1 MEKKTDYSKMSYQ
14 ELENEINQ
22 ILSNLQDD
30 GLSLDEQIKI
40 GEKGQKVLAEMGKR
54 LDALKEKVDKISSSS
69 TKGSDE
75 EQWLKKTRKNQRKLY
90 QIQIFLM
97 SKI

>member
-69 TKGSDE
+69 STKGSDE
-75 EQWLKKTRKNQRKLY
+75 E
-90 QIQIFLM
+90 
-97 SKI
+97 

>member
-14 ELENEINQ
+14 ELENEINK

-69 TKGSDE
+69 TKGSE
-75 EQWLKKTRKNQRKLY
+75 EE
-90 QIQIFLM
+90 
-97 SKI
+97 

>member
-14 ELENEINQ
+14 ELENEINK

-40 GEKGQKVLAEMGKR
+40 GEKGQKVLAEMDKR
-54 LDALKEKVDKISSSS
+54 LDALKEKVDKISSPS

-75 EQWLKKTRKNQRKLY
+75 E
-90 QIQIFLM
+90 
-97 SKI
+97 

>member
-40 GEKGQKVLAEMGKR
+40 GEKGQKVLAEMGER

-69 TKGSDE
+69 TKGSE
-75 EQWLKKTRKNQRKLY
+75 EE
-90 QIQIFLM
+90 
-97 SKI
+97 

>member
-40 GEKGQKVLAEMGKR
+40 GEKGQKVLAEMDKR

-75 EQWLKKTRKNQRKLY
+75 E
-90 QIQIFLM
+90 
-97 SKI
+97 

>member
-54 LDALKEKVDKISSSS
+54 LDALKEKADKISSSS

-75 EQWLKKTRKNQRKLY
+75 E
-90 QIQIFLM
+90 
-97 SKI
+97 

>member
-1 MEKKTDYSKMSYQ
+1 MEKKNDYSKMSYQ

-54 LDALKEKVDKISSSS
+54 LYALKEKVDKISSSS

-75 EQWLKKTRKNQRKLY
+75 E
-90 QIQIFLM
+90 
-97 SKI
+97 

>member
-14 ELENEINQ
+14 ELENEINK

-75 EQWLKKTRKNQRKLY
+75 E
-90 QIQIFLM
+90 
-97 SKI
+97 

>member
-1 MEKKTDYSKMSYQ
+1 MEKKPDYSKMSYQ
-14 ELENEINQ
+14 ELENEINK

-75 EQWLKKTRKNQRKLY
+75 E
-90 QIQIFLM
+90 
-97 SKI
+97 

>member
-1 MEKKTDYSKMSYQ
+1 MSYQ

-54 LDALKEKVDKISSSS
+54 LVALKEKVDKISSSS

-75 EQWLKKTRKNQRKLY
+75 E
-90 QIQIFLM
+90 
-97 SKI
+97 

>member
-54 LDALKEKVDKISSSS
+54 LDALKEKVDNISSSS

-75 EQWLKKTRKNQRKLY
+75 E
-90 QIQIFLM
+90 
-97 SKI
+97 

>member
-1 MEKKTDYSKMSYQ
+1 MEKKFDYSKMSYQ

-40 GEKGQKVLAEMGKR
+40 GEKGQKVLAEMGKS
-54 LDALKEKVDKISSSS
+54 LDALKEKVDKISTSS

-75 EQWLKKTRKNQRKLY
+75 E
-90 QIQIFLM
+90 
-97 SKI
+97 

>member
-1 MEKKTDYSKMSYQ
+1 MERSLPRSKKLKKEIDMEKKFDYSKMSYQ

-54 LDALKEKVDKISSSS
+54 LDSLKEKVDKISSSS

-75 EQWLKKTRKNQRKLY
+75 E
-90 QIQIFLM
+90 
-97 SKI
+97 

>member
-54 LDALKEKVDKISSSS
+54 LDALKEKVDMISSSS

-75 EQWLKKTRKNQRKLY
+75 E
-90 QIQIFLM
+90 
-97 SKI
+97 

>member
-1 MEKKTDYSKMSYQ
+1 MEKKIDYSKMSYQ

-40 GEKGQKVLAEMGKR
+40 GEKGQKVLAEMDKR

-75 EQWLKKTRKNQRKLY
+75 E
-90 QIQIFLM
+90 
-97 SKI
+97 

>member
-54 LDALKEKVDKISSSS
+54 LDSLKEKVDKISLSS
-69 TKGSDE
+69 TKESDE
-75 EQWLKKTRKNQRKLY
+75 E
-90 QIQIFLM
+90 
-97 SKI
+97 

>member
-1 MEKKTDYSKMSYQ
+1 MEKKIDYSKMSYQ

-40 GEKGQKVLAEMGKR
+40 GEKGQKVLAEMGNR

-75 EQWLKKTRKNQRKLY
+75 E
-90 QIQIFLM
+90 
-97 SKI
+97 

>member
-14 ELENEINQ
+14 ELENEINL

-54 LDALKEKVDKISSSS
+54 LDSLKEKVDKISSSS

-75 EQWLKKTRKNQRKLY
+75 E
-90 QIQIFLM
+90 
-97 SKI
+97 

>member
-1 MEKKTDYSKMSYQ
+1 MEKKTDYSKISYQ
-14 ELENEINQ
+14 ELENEINK

-75 EQWLKKTRKNQRKLY
+75 E
-90 QIQIFLM
+90 
-97 SKI
+97 

>member
-14 ELENEINQ
+14 ELENEINL

-75 EQWLKKTRKNQRKLY
+75 E
-90 QIQIFLM
+90 
-97 SKI
+97 

>member
-54 LDALKEKVDKISSSS
+54 LDALKEKSIRFLHLRPKD
-69 TKGSDE
+69 
-75 EQWLKKTRKNQRKLY
+75 QTRNNG
-90 QIQIFLM
+90 
-97 SKI
+97 

>member
-1 MEKKTDYSKMSYQ
+1 MERSLPRSKKLKKEIDMEKKIDYSKMSYQ

-69 TKGSDE
+69 TKGSE
-75 EQWLKKTRKNQRKLY
+75 EE
-90 QIQIFLM
+90 
-97 SKI
+97 

>member
-1 MEKKTDYSKMSYQ
+1 MEKKIDYSKMSYQ

-40 GEKGQKVLAEMGKR
+40 GEK
-54 LDALKEKVDKISSSS
+54 DKKS
-69 TKGSDE
+69 
-75 EQWLKKTRKNQRKLY
+75 WLRWVKDSMY
-90 QIQIFLM
+90 
-97 SKI
+97 

>member
-1 MEKKTDYSKMSYQ
+1 MEKKIDYSKMSYQ

-40 GEKGQKVLAEMGKR
+40 GEKGQKVLAEMGKG

-75 EQWLKKTRKNQRKLY
+75 E
-90 QIQIFLM
+90 
-97 SKI
+97 

>member
-1 MEKKTDYSKMSYQ
+1 MERSLPRSKKLKKEIDMEKKIDYSKMSYQ

-75 EQWLKKTRKNQRKLY
+75 E
-90 QIQIFLM
+90 
-97 SKI
+97 

>member
-1 MEKKTDYSKMSYQ
+1 MEIDMEKITDYSKMSYQ
-14 ELENEINQ
+14 ELENEINL

-75 EQWLKKTRKNQRKLY
+75 E
-90 QIQIFLM
+90 
-97 SKI
+97 

>member
-54 LDALKEKVDKISSSS
+54 LGALKEKVDKISSSS
-69 TKGSDE
+69 PKGSDE
-75 EQWLKKTRKNQRKLY
+75 E
-90 QIQIFLM
+90 
-97 SKI
+97 

>member
-1 MEKKTDYSKMSYQ
+1 MEKKIDYSKMSYQ

-54 LDALKEKVDKISSSS
+54 LDALKEKVDNISSSS
-69 TKGSDE
+69 TKGSDKE
-75 EQWLKKTRKNQRKLY
+75 
-90 QIQIFLM
+90 
-97 SKI
+97 

>member
-40 GEKGQKVLAEMGKR
+40 GEKGQKVLAEMAKR
-54 LDALKEKVDKISSSS
+54 LDTLKEKVDKISSSS

-75 EQWLKKTRKNQRKLY
+75 E
-90 QIQIFLM
+90 
-97 SKI
+97 

>member
-75 EQWLKKTRKNQRKLY
+75 Q
-90 QIQIFLM
+90 
-97 SKI
+97 

>member
-1 MEKKTDYSKMSYQ
+1 MEKKIDYSKMSYQ

-40 GEKGQKVLAEMGKR
+40 GEKGQKVLAEMCKR

-69 TKGSDE
+69 TKGSNE
-75 EQWLKKTRKNQRKLY
+75 E
-90 QIQIFLM
+90 
-97 SKI
+97 

>member
-1 MEKKTDYSKMSYQ
+1 MEKKIDYSKMSYQ

-40 GEKGQKVLAEMGKR
+40 GEKGQKVLAKMGKR

-75 EQWLKKTRKNQRKLY
+75 E
-90 QIQIFLM
+90 
-97 SKI
+97 

>member
-40 GEKGQKVLAEMGKR
+40 GEKGQKVLAEMGKG
-54 LDALKEKVDKISSSS
+54 LDSLKEKVDKISSSS

-75 EQWLKKTRKNQRKLY
+75 E
-90 QIQIFLM
+90 
-97 SKI
+97 

>member
-1 MEKKTDYSKMSYQ
+1 MEKKIDYSKMSYQ

-40 GEKGQKVLAEMGKR
+40 GEKGQKVLAEMSKR

-75 EQWLKKTRKNQRKLY
+75 E
-90 QIQIFLM
+90 
-97 SKI
+97 

>member
-40 GEKGQKVLAEMGKR
+40 G
-54 LDALKEKVDKISSSS
+54 
-69 TKGSDE
+69 
-75 EQWLKKTRKNQRKLY
+75 
-90 QIQIFLM
+90 
-97 SKI
+97 

>member
-54 LDALKEKVDKISSSS
+54 LDALKEKVGKISSSS

-75 EQWLKKTRKNQRKLY
+75 E
-90 QIQIFLM
+90 
-97 SKI
+97 

>member
-14 ELENEINQ
+14 ELENEINL

-69 TKGSDE
+69 STKGSDE
-75 EQWLKKTRKNQRKLY
+75 E
-90 QIQIFLM
+90 
-97 SKI
+97 

>member
-1 MEKKTDYSKMSYQ
+1 MEKKIDYSKMSYQ

-54 LDALKEKVDKISSSS
+54 LDALKEKVDNISSSS
-69 TKGSDE
+69 TKGSE
-75 EQWLKKTRKNQRKLY
+75 EE
-90 QIQIFLM
+90 
-97 SKI
+97 

>member
-40 GEKGQKVLAEMGKR
+40 GEKGQKVLTEMGKR

-69 TKGSDE
+69 TKGSE
-75 EQWLKKTRKNQRKLY
+75 EE
-90 QIQIFLM
+90 
-97 SKI
+97 

>member
-40 GEKGQKVLAEMGKR
+40 GEKGQKVLAEMDKR

-69 TKGSDE
+69 TKGSE
-75 EQWLKKTRKNQRKLY
+75 EE
-90 QIQIFLM
+90 
-97 SKI
+97 